1 MHEIVKTFPD
11 CQLNAD
17 MFGLI
22 LKAYESQVKT
32 IPEINF
38 VDFMQESG
46 VFVNFK
52 SRRELFEKI
61 YEGLAKFVDSE
72 NIYKVTQFIRRV
84 FDDSPEFEQ
93 EVTWEFIL

>member
-1 MHEIVKTFPD
+1 MHEIVKAFPD

-38 VDFMQESG
+38 ADFMQESG
-46 VFVNFK
+46 VFIN
-52 SRRELFEKI
+52 
-61 YEGLAKFVDSE
+61 
-72 NIYKVTQFIRRV
+72 YKIRR
-84 FDDSPEFEQ
+84 
-93 EVTWEFIL
+93 